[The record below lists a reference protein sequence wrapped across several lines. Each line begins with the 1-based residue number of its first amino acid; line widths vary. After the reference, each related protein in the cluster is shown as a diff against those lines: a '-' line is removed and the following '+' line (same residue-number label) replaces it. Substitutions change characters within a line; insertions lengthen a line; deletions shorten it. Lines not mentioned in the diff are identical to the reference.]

1 MKIILDPVA
10 CDGFGYCVEIL
21 PEVLRFDEWGFPVVA
36 EGEVPDK
43 VLPRRPPGRRVL
55 SPPCPRPPGYE
66 RLSLGS
72 LLEA

>member
-1 MKIILDPVA
+1 VKIILDPVA

-43 VLPRRPPGRRVL
+43 VLRAARQAVEFCPRRALALRATNG
-55 SPPCPRPPGYE
+55 PR
-66 RLSLGS
+66 LGS